1 MTEALIAFAL
11 VIGLS
16 FFGIRIAF
24 ASLLVGFG
32 GVVLTRGWN
41 AGFTMVGQ
49 QVLDDAMNY
58 NLSVIPLFVLMGVF
72 IYRSGISTDL
82 FKAAHLGL
90 SKINGGL
97 AHSAVL
103 ACAGFSSVCGSSLA
117 TAATMSKVCIPP
129 MSQYRYSKALS
140 SGAVA
145 AGGTLGIM
153 IPPSVPLVI
162 YGLIAQQDIALLFL
176 AGIIPGL
183 LLILSFLAVIGIWVQ
198 VKGDIAP
205 PLKPG
210 EGPEG
215 DWRAL
220 LSVVP
225 VLGLFVLVLGGIYG
239 RVFTPTEASGIGA
252 VGAALIALMRGHLWN
267 LRAWVEALTEAVST
281 TASLFM
287 VLFGA
292 LVFLQ
297 YINLT
302 GMPFDLLFWV
312 EDMNLSPFMLVM
324 MVVAIALVMGTVFEA
339 IGILLL
345 LVPVFLPALEAAG
358 VDLIWFGIIVVL
370 VIEMGLITPPIG
382 MNVFV
387 VRSIQK
393 DIEIQKIFL
402 GVLPFIAAMAVVL
415 VLLLAFPGLL
425 QVVL

>member
-16 FFGIRIAF
+16 FFGIRIAS
-24 ASLLVGFG
+24 AS
-32 GVVLTRGWN
+32 
-41 AGFTMVGQ
+41 
-49 QVLDDAMNY
+49 
-58 NLSVIPLFVLMGVF
+58 
-72 IYRSGISTDL
+72 
-82 FKAAHLGL
+82 
-90 SKINGGL
+90 
-97 AHSAVL
+97 
-103 ACAGFSSVCGSSLA
+103 
-117 TAATMSKVCIPP
+117 
-129 MSQYRYSKALS
+129 
-140 SGAVA
+140 
-145 AGGTLGIM
+145 
-153 IPPSVPLVI
+153 
-162 YGLIAQQDIALLFL
+162 LLFL

-225 VLGLFVLVLGGIYG
+225 VLGLFLLVLGGIYG
-239 RVFTPTEASGIGA
+239 RVFPPTEASGIGA

-281 TASLFM
+281 TASLIM

-302 GMPFDLLFWV
+302 GIPFDLLFWV